1 MSIDIYAILFKLY
14 LKNNHLELV
23 LNNNHLLSHTI

>member
-14 LKNNHLELV
+14 LNNNHLELV
-23 LNNNHLLSHTI
+23 LSNNHLLSHTI

>member
-14 LKNNHLELV
+14 LNNHHLELA
-23 LNNNHLLSHTI
+23 LSKNHLLSHTI